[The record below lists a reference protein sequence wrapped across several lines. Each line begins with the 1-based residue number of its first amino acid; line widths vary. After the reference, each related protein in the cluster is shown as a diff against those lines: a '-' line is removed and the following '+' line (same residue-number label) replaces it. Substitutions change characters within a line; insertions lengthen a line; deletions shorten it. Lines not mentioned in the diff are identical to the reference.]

1 MARDAVVMV
10 GVVEETTD
18 AVEKALAGATAA
30 IDAATAS
37 MAVTNKVTFRLA
49 DKDKIIVAADEAT
62 VKSISAVDKVTGKSM
77 AAVDEALVA

>member
-1 MARDAVVMV
+1 MV

-37 MAVTNKVTFRLA
+37 MAVTNKVTNGATPKLYFRA
-49 DKDKIIVAADEAT
+49 SKA
-62 VKSISAVDKVTGKSM
+62 VKPQSP
-77 AAVDEALVA
+77 